1 MGTVTAFLHIM
12 LGGCKEERPV
22 AEAPTPLG
30 VQRIAVAA
38 SPAEGW
44 CHEDV
49 LDTGCHPDIPPCVG
63 RTLLHRRSLA
73 ARPEAARNIALGPRI
88 PIDYV
93 DLGGI
98 RVRCIKAGV
107 GPNLVLLHTLR
118 TQLDMFEK
126 IIPELEEHFTVHA
139 FDYPGHGWSDIPK
152 AAYAPEDFYQ
162 WTVAYLDKLDIAR
175 AAVVGVSIGGTLS
188 LMLAARQNPRVTR
201 IIAVNP
207 YDYWPAG
214 GIRKS
219 SLAARL
225 VFTPSEVP
233 VLGATIMRLR
243 NRYVSDRIFEG
254 GLASPKA
261 EELYKVGARPGHYR
275 GFLSLLAHE
284 RLWPKARNEYAS
296 IKVPVLLVYGE
307 HDWAPLVERERTRL
321 LIPSVAT
328 EIVGN
333 GSHFLSLDRPRELQ
347 NLIVGFAR
355 D

>member
-1 MGTVTAFLHIM
+1 MKMSWILVAILTFLLALVVLSYIVEA
-12 LGGCKEERPV
+12 LRP
-22 AEAPTPLG
+22 APK
-30 VQRIAVAA
+30 
-38 SPAEGW
+38 
-44 CHEDV
+44 
-49 LDTGCHPDIPPCVG
+49 
-63 RTLLHRRSLA
+63 
-73 ARPEAARNIALGPRI
+73 RPEILLWAPRI
-88 PIDYV
+88 PIDYA

-261 EELYKVGARPGHYR
+261 LPKELAEELYKVGARPGHYR

-328 EIVGN
+328 EMVRN

-347 NLIVGFAR
+347 HLIVGFAR

>member
-1 MGTVTAFLHIM
+1 
-12 LGGCKEERPV
+12 
-22 AEAPTPLG
+22 

-38 SPAEGW
+38 NPAEGW
-44 CHEDV
+44 CHEDI
-49 LDTGCHPDIPPCVG
+49 LGTGCRPDIPPYVG
-63 RTLLHRRSLA
+63 RTLLHRRSLRPA
-73 ARPEAARNIALGPRI
+73 PKRPEILLWAPRI
-88 PIDYV
+88 PIDYA

-126 IIPELEEHFTVHA
+126 IIPGLEKHFTVHA

-254 GLASPKA
+254 GLASPEALPKELA

>member
-1 MGTVTAFLHIM
+1 MKMSWILVAILTFLLALVVLPYIVEA
-12 LGGCKEERPV
+12 LRP
-22 AEAPTPLG
+22 APK
-30 VQRIAVAA
+30 
-38 SPAEGW
+38 
-44 CHEDV
+44 
-49 LDTGCHPDIPPCVG
+49 
-63 RTLLHRRSLA
+63 
-73 ARPEAARNIALGPRI
+73 RPEILLWAPRI
-88 PIDYV
+88 PIDYA

-261 EELYKVGARPGHYR
+261 LPKELAEELYKVGVDRVITGVSWLTNACGRKPATSTRASRCPCCSCMASMTGR
-275 GFLSLLAHE
+275 RSWKGSAHAYSF
-284 RLWPKARNEYAS
+284 RAL
-296 IKVPVLLVYGE
+296 
-307 HDWAPLVERERTRL
+307 
-321 LIPSVAT
+321 
-328 EIVGN
+328 
-333 GSHFLSLDRPRELQ
+333 RPRLCVMAVTSCHS
-347 NLIVGFAR
+347 IVR
-355 D
+355 ENCRI